1 MPANDMPGEGPHA
14 VALDTTGA
22 LLAGG
27 RSSRMG
33 RDKGPLTIGGKPMIE
48 HVIARLRPQVHRILI
63 CGNDEER
70 NSGYCL
76 PVVPDAVG
84 EGETG
89 EERAGPLAGLH
100 AALLW
105 AQSETPDARF
115 LLTVPVDTPFLP
127 RDLTQRLDEGLHS
140 VGATSAIAASGGR
153 THPVVGLWSIKLL
166 AAVAASIKDG
176 VRAMHRFAEQQESAV
191 VDFPIMTAGGVSVDP
206 FFNVNKPD
214 DLKRADALFAALSM
228 AESTHD

>member
-1 MPANDMPGEGPHA
+1 MPGDGPHT
-14 VALDTTGA
+14 VALETTGA

-33 RDKGPLTIGGKPMIE
+33 RDKGPLVIGGKPMIE
-48 HVIARLRPQVHRILI
+48 HVIARLRPQVRRILI
-63 CGNDEER
+63 SGNDEER
-70 NSGYCL
+70 YSGYCL
-76 PVVPDAVG
+76 PVVPDVIG
-84 EGETG
+84 EGEIG

-105 AQSETPDARF
+105 ALSETPDARF

-127 RDLTQRLDEGLHS
+127 RDLTQRLAEGLHAA
-140 VGATSAIAASGGR
+140 GATSAIAASGGR

-166 AAVAASIKDG
+166 AAVAAVIQDG
-176 VRAMHRFAEQQESAV
+176 VRAMHRFAEQQGSTV
-191 VDFPIMTAGGVSVDP
+191 VDFPSVAARGVSVDP
-206 FFNVNKPD
+206 FFNVNTPD
-214 DLKRADALFAALSM
+214 DLQRAETLFAALAL

>member
-1 MPANDMPGEGPHA
+1 MPANDMPGVGLHA
-14 VALDTTGA
+14 VALETTGA

-63 CGNDEER
+63 SGNDEEPY
-70 NSGYCL
+70 SGYCV
-76 PVVPDAVG
+76 PVVPDVIG

-127 RDLTQRLDEGLHS
+127 RDLTQRLAEGLHAG
-140 VGATSAIAASGGR
+140 GATSAIAASNGR
-153 THPVVGLWSIKLL
+153 RHPVVGLWSLELL
-166 AAVAASIKDG
+166 AAVTASIKEG
-176 VRAMHRFAEQQESAV
+176 VRAMHRFAEQQTSAV
-191 VDFPIMTAGGVSVDP
+191 VDFSCLTARGVSVDP
-206 FFNVNKPD
+206 FFNVNTPD
-214 DLKRADALFAALSM
+214 DLERAETLFAALAL
-228 AESTHD
+228 AESMHG